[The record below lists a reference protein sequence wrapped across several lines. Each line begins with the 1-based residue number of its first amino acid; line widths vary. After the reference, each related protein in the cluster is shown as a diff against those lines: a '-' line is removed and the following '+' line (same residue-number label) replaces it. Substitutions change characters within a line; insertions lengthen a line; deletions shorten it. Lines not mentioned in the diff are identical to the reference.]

1 MSSIAQH
8 FLDLPS
14 GRLSYREIGEGKP
27 LLILHGWGVDSS
39 VFVPLMQKMSAYR
52 RCIALDFPGFG
63 ASEVPKTA
71 LTVPEVADIVS
82 QFITHMKLESCDLLA
97 HSFGGRISLELLSR
111 DTDHSRF
118 DKILITGGAGMKPRR
133 TWRFYYRKY
142 LAKTLKAPFALL
154 PLALRE
160 RGLEALRKTSLW
172 KSLGSSDY
180 QQLQGVMRE
189 TFVKTVNYYQE
200 ALLPKI
206 AHSILLLWGEQDD
219 ATPIYQAER
228 LEKGLKNAALVR
240 IAQAGH
246 YAFMDQASSFE
257 TIARAYFTE

>member
-1 MSSIAQH
+1 MSSIPYH

-14 GRLSYREIGEGKP
+14 GRLAYRELGEGKP
-27 LLILHGWGVDSS
+27 LLFLHGWGVDSS
-39 VFVPLMQKMSAYR
+39 VFVPLMQKMSTYR

-63 ASEVPKTA
+63 GSEIPKTA
-71 LTVPEVADIVS
+71 LTVPEVAYIVA
-82 QFITHMKLESCDLLA
+82 QFMEHMKLETCDLLA
-97 HSFGGRISLELLSR
+97 HSFGGRVSLELLA
-111 DTDHSRF
+111 DHATASRF
-118 DKILITGGAGMKPRR
+118 EKVLITGGAGMKPRR

-154 PLALRE
+154 PGALRE
-160 RGLEALRKTSLW
+160 RGLEGLRKTSLW

-180 QQLQGVMRE
+180 QNLQGVMRE
-189 TFVKTVNYYQE
+189 SFVKTVNYYQE

-206 AHSILLLWGEQDD
+206 NHSILLLWGENDD

-228 LEKGLKNAALVR
+228 LEKGLNNAALVR
-240 IAQAGH
+240 VARAGH
-246 YAFMDQASSFE
+246 YAFIDQPTSFE

>member
-1 MSSIAQH
+1 MSSIPLQYT
-8 FLDLPS
+8 DLPS
-14 GRLSYREIGEGKP
+14 GRLAYRELGDGKP

-63 ASEVPKTA
+63 GSDLPPKA
-71 LTVPEVADIVS
+71 MTVPEVADVVS
-82 QFITHMKLESCDLLA
+82 QFIDQMKLQSCDLLA
-97 HSFGGRISLELLSR
+97 HSFGGRVSLELLAR
-111 DTDHSRF
+111 DVNQTRF

-154 PLALRE
+154 PVSLRE
-160 RGLEALRKTSLW
+160 RGLEALRKTALW

-200 ALLPKI
+200 SLLPTI
-206 AHSILLLWGEQDD
+206 GHSILLLWGENDD
-219 ATPIYQAER
+219 ATPMYQAER
-228 LEKGLKNAALVR
+228 LEKGLKNAALVK
-240 IAQAGH
+240 IAKAGH
-246 YAFMDQASSFE
+246 YAFLDQSAQFE
-257 TIARAYFTE
+257 AIAKAYFKE